1 MSQADGQQNGQNL
14 VIQYDMGLLI
24 HFCEGAAK
32 QVHLSLCSVCPFVLT
47 LKYFLN
53 Q

>member
-24 HFCEGAAK
+24 LFSCEGAAK
-32 QVHLSLCSVCPFVLT
+32 HLHLSLCLSVRPSQIAYDSL
-47 LKYFLN
+47 
-53 Q
+53 